1 MGRFEN
7 FTPVIQLDEIT
18 SAEETMLSELVSLSN
33 SSSGQFIRKEAGSL
47 VNATLAET
55 IALAGL
61 SDVAISNPLNN
72 EVVAYNGTSWVNRT
86 ASDVLGS
93 TGTVTSVSVVTSN
106 GVSGTVATSTLTP
119 AITLTLG
126 DITPSSIALGTGS
139 ITMTG
144 SIAATGAR
152 VTKGWFTDI
161 ETTNALVGNVTGSAA
176 TVTGAAQ
183 AAITSLGTLTT
194 LTVDDITINGN
205 TISSAGASTL
215 AINPTAG
222 QAITFDGTVTLDAG
236 VIAGATSITSTTFVG
251 ALTGTASGNLVSGGA
266 LGTPSSGTLTNCTG
280 LPVAGLVA
288 LTASEIVI
296 TTAGGVLVSAAVAT
310 YPSLTELTYVKGVT
324 SAIQTQLGT
333 KVTSGGALGTPSS
346 GTGTNVTGIP
356 AANILAGS
364 FGAGAYVISTS
375 LQAATIELGH
385 ATDTT
390 LSRVSAGVV
399 AIEGVNILTTAGG
412 TLTGNIT
419 LGEGADPAT
428 IGIVMDNSMSA
439 DERYSGITVP
449 GTAGAT
455 IAFGD
460 LCYIDVTATEWLL
473 ADASAASTAG
483 DVVLGICID
492 ASTDGA
498 ATSMLLVGTVRSAAF
513 PASVALGAPV
523 YVSEIAGDVT
533 ATAPVTTDSVM
544 RRVGWAV
551 TAEPNTIYF
560 NPSNDYITHI

>member
-1 MGRFEN
+1 MKG
-7 FTPVIQLDEIT
+7 VT
-18 SAEETMLSELVSLSN
+18 SAIQTQLNAKAAALSGTINEIAYFN
-33 SSSGQFIRKEAGSL
+33 S
-47 VNATLAET
+47 ATT
-55 IALAGL
+55 IASLA
-61 SDVAISNPLNN
+61 
-72 EVVAYNGTSWVNRT
+72 VV
-86 ASDVLGS
+86 
-93 TGTVTSVSVVTSN
+93 
-106 GVSGTVATSTLTP
+106 
-119 AITLTLG
+119 
-126 DITPSSIALGTGS
+126 
-139 ITMTG
+139 
-144 SIAATGAR
+144 
-152 VTKGWFTDI
+152 
-161 ETTNALVGNVTGSAA
+161 
-176 TVTGAAQ
+176 
-183 AAITSLGTLTT
+183 
-194 LTVDDITINGN
+194 
-205 TISSAGASTL
+205 
-215 AINPTAG
+215 
-222 QAITFDGTVTLDAG
+222 
-236 VIAGATSITSTTFVG
+236 
-251 ALTGTASGNLVSGGA
+251 
-266 LGTPSSGTLTNCTG
+266 
-280 LPVAGLVA
+280 
-288 LTASEIVI
+288 
-296 TTAGGVLVSAAVAT
+296 T
-310 YPSLTELTYVKGVT
+310 YPSLTELSYVKGVTSAIQTQLGLKAPLASPTFTGTVTIPTPFTLGAVSVTATGTELNYVAGVTSAIQTQLNAKAAALSGTINEIAYFNSATTIASLAVVTYPSLTELSYVKGVT

-346 GTGTNVTGIP
+346 GTGTNITGIP

-439 DERYSGITVP
+439 DERYSGITTP

-460 LCYIDVTATEWLL
+460 LCYLDVTATEWLL

-483 DVVLGICID
+483 DVVLGICVD

-498 ATSMLLVGTVRSAAF
+498 ATSMLLIGTVRSAAF
-513 PASVALGAPV
+513 PASIALGAPV
-523 YVSEIAGDVT
+523 YISETAGDVT

-544 RRVGWAV
+544 RRVGFAV

-560 NPSNDYITHI
+560 NPSSDYITHT